1 MARTPK
7 LTASERTQM
16 IDELRELC
24 PTGTTVYTVLR
35 GVASSGMSRKIDLY
49 VIKDNEPRRITW
61 HACRLGVA
69 GMTYDNKIDAARIS
83 GCGMDMGFH
92 AVYSLSSVLH
102 APADRAGYAL
112 NHRWM

>member
-1 MARTPK
+1 MSAKK
-7 LTASERTQM
+7 LTPTERVEL

-24 PTGTTVYTVLR
+24 PAGTTVYTVLR
-35 GVASSGMSRKIDLY
+35 GVSSSGMSRKIDLY
-49 VIKDNEPRRITW
+49 VIRDNEPRRITW

-69 GMTYDNKIDAARIS
+69 GMAYDTKSDAARIS
-83 GCGMDMGFH
+83 GAGMDMGFA
-92 AVYSLSSVLH
+92 AVYALSSVLH